1 MRLDQASAQKF
12 RESPITDIS
21 SGVIYYVHTGRNAW
35 HSTWITRYSNGC
47 MHTTMESATDYA
59 EGMRTKGTV
68 FYIKQLPCLVF
79 RTKNWSLLVTEI
91 NSRNPLAGY
100 SPDATS
106 KEAPS
111 GATKIDGA
119 IDNYMAIGAPL
130 NGVALSF
137 MPDSRFW
144 NVRPSPKNS
153 VILLS
158 CFDSGLQVEALPS
171 GGLKAFKSISN
182 GGNYYLGW
190 AKKEPDVK
198 SVGVL
203 NLSKKVQPNQ

>member
-1 MRLDQASAQKF
+1 M
-12 RESPITDIS
+12 
-21 SGVIYYVHTGRNAW
+21 
-35 HSTWITRYSNGC
+35 
-47 MHTTMESATDYA
+47 
-59 EGMRTKGTV
+59 
-68 FYIKQLPCLVF
+68 
-79 RTKNWSLLVTEI
+79 TEI

-100 SPDATS
+100 SPDATL

-111 GATKIDGA
+111 GATKINGA

-137 MPDSRFW
+137 MSDSRFW

-190 AKKEPDVK
+190 AKKESDVK

-203 NLSKKVQPNQ
+203 NLAKKVKPHK